1 MWREYQNLMYLE
13 AARRQQQHIKFS
25 IKFKARNAFK
35 RFGDDETESQRSE
48 VRPGRQDRSGCRRQ
62 EDVRRMIQD
71 RTYHTKLKCINRELY
86 LWLVCKYQYWIT
98 ISESDASH

>member
-48 VRPGRQDRSGCRRQ
+48 VRGQDAGCRR
-62 EDVRRMIQD
+62 IQD
-71 RTYHTKLKCINRELY
+71 RTYRTNLKCINRELY
-86 LWLVCKYQYWIT
+86 FVACVQIPILEYDLRK
-98 ISESDASH
+98 